1 MISDAELLE
10 LEILL
15 NHQFEAFDFGEVFIN
30 KELGEVLIKD
40 KGLKD
45 LVLLCFKD
53 RHEIRGEDFFI
64 SIEIFKILQLR
75 YFRDNETLQILKLI
89 L

>member
-15 NHQFEAFDFGEVFIN
+15 NENFETFDFGKVFIN
-30 KELGEVLIKD
+30 NEIGEVLIKD
-40 KGLKD
+40 KVLKD
-45 LVLLCFKD
+45 LILLNFKD
-53 RHEIRGEDFFI
+53 RHEIRGKYFVI

-75 YFRDNETLQILKLI
+75 YFRNNQSVFF
-89 L
+89 

>member
-15 NHQFEAFDFGEVFIN
+15 NNHFETFDFGEVLIN
-30 KELGEVLIKD
+30 NEIGEVLIKD
-40 KGLKD
+40 KRFQD
-45 LVLLCFKD
+45 LVLFNFKD

-64 SIEIFKILQLR
+64 SVDILKILQLR
-75 YFRDNETLQILKLI
+75 YFRSNKTIFF
-89 L
+89 

>member
-15 NHQFEAFDFGEVFIN
+15 NQKFETFNFGEVFFN

-40 KGLKD
+40 KVLQD
-45 LVLLCFKD
+45 LVLSCFKN
-53 RHEIRGEDFFI
+53 RHEIRGEDFVI
-64 SIEIFKILQLR
+64 SVEIFKILQIR
-75 YFRDNETLQILKLI
+75 YFRNNATVFF
-89 L
+89 

>member
-15 NHQFEAFDFGEVFIN
+15 NDHFETFDFGEVFIN
-30 KELGEVLIKD
+30 NEIGEVLIKD
-40 KGLKD
+40 KTLKD
-45 LVLLCFKD
+45 LVLLNFKD

-64 SIEIFKILQLR
+64 SNEIFKIIQSR
-75 YFRDNETLQILKLI
+75 YFRNNQSVFF
-89 L
+89 

>member
-15 NHQFEAFDFGEVFIN
+15 NENFETFDFGKVFIN
-30 KELGEVLIKD
+30 NEIGEVLIKD
-40 KGLKD
+40 KTLKD
-45 LVLLCFKD
+45 LVLLNFKD

-64 SIEIFKILQLR
+64 SIEIFKILQSR
-75 YFRDNETLQILKLI
+75 YFRDNQSVFF
-89 L
+89 